1 MNRPTS
7 NRHFQ
12 TGSTLVIAIVLLLL
26 LSLVTF
32 LGVQSSLSEQRT
44 ATSDT
49 RTKVVHRVAEAGLD
63 QAVEYVRVFG
73 NTFLPGAGGTPD
85 PTKWTLCSSTDTSFP
100 CGAEPNSS
108 RRGLM
113 YAYVGGADIPTNAAS
128 TAVDVKSLPMGQQFT
143 KVGNFNVTYNV
154 GALLCLIDSSSTGA
168 GKSATCT
175 TSASSSKTNAV
186 QLVSTGQIAGETAR
200 ATISTTVGTYRII
213 NTPPSLPPV
222 VASSVITG
230 LGNATIVAN
239 PDGGGGVD
247 SHVPLSVWTR
257 GRLGALGDT
266 ASGSYQ
272 TCETHEFFHSD
283 DSVTINS
290 TTGAA
295 ICDNCDCPAADT
307 LSKNGTEGK
316 DSLDRD
322 DTDSGVNKAV
332 DSVLSP
338 TYSFPCDLFGY
349 VFGVQGRTDSVNSDQ
364 YSDTPPLCETLA
376 PSTIGG
382 TSNEQDYIDANFT
395 TINTGSSNGDQTAL
409 KAQSTG
415 GGFFYLPQGL
425 QLSGTGQVGTPEH
438 PVVIIADTS
447 FKDTGPTIYGL
458 VFVRDPAT
466 TYDPGV
472 AGGAG
477 GAYYASGG
485 GTAVIYGA
493 VVIEGEGTL
502 NGGLKI
508 ISSPETLKAIL
519 NDPNN
524 IKFARVPGSWNDSLS
539 Y

>member
-1 MNRPTS
+1 
-7 NRHFQ
+7 
-12 TGSTLVIAIVLLLL
+12 VAIILLLL

-32 LGVQSSLSEQRT
+32 LGVQSSMSEQRT

-49 RTKVVHRVAEAGLD
+49 RAKIVHRVAESGLD

-73 NTFLPGAGGTPD
+73 STFLPAAGGTPD
-85 PTKWTLCSSTDTSFP
+85 STKWTLCDAADTTFP
-100 CGAEPNSS
+100 CGAADPS

-113 YAYVGGADIPTNAAS
+113 YAYTGGADIPSNAAS

-143 KVGNFNVTYNV
+143 TVGGFNVTYNV
-154 GALLCLIDSSSTGA
+154 GALLCLIDSSTMGS
-168 GKSATCT
+168 GKAAQCT

-186 QLVSTGQIAGETAR
+186 QLVSTGQIAGENAR
-200 ATISTTVGTYRII
+200 ATISTMVGTYRII

-222 VASSVITG
+222 VASSVISG

-239 PDGGGGVD
+239 PDGGGGVG

-257 GRLGALGDT
+257 GYLGALGDT

-272 TCETHEFFHSD
+272 TCESDEFFRTDNSA
-283 DSVTINS
+283 TINS
-290 TTGAA
+290 TTGAVL
-295 ICDNCDCPAADT
+295 CDNCDCPAAAE

-322 DTDSGVNKAV
+322 DTDTGINKAT
-332 DSVLSP
+332 DTVLSP

-349 VFGVQGRTDSVNSDQ
+349 VFGVTGRTNAVDSDQ
-364 YSDTPPLCETLA
+364 FHDTPPLCETLA

-395 TINTGSSNGDQTAL
+395 SNSNCDSLVGTTN
-409 KAQSTG
+409 S
-415 GGFFYLPQGL
+415 GGFFYLPNGCA
-425 QLSGTGQVGTPEH
+425 LSGPGQIGSPEH
-438 PVVIIADTS
+438 PVVLIADST
-447 FKDTGPTIYGL
+447 FKNSGPTIYGL

-466 TYDPGV
+466 TYDPSV
-472 AGGAG
+472 SGGAG
-477 GAYYASGG
+477 AADYAPGG

-493 VVIEGEGTL
+493 LVIEGEGTL

-508 ISSPETLKAIL
+508 ISSPATLNAIL

-524 IKFARVPGSWNDSLS
+524 VKIARVPGSWNDSLS